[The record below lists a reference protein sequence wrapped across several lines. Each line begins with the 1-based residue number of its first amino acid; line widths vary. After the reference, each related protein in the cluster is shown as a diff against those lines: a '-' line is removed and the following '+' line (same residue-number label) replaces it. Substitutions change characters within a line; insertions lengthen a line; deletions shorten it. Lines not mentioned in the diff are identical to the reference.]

1 MATFRSGMLI
11 PIVLSG
17 MSPALGAAPADPSA
31 LVNPFI
37 GTTNGGN
44 LFPGAVLPFGMVS
57 FSPEEVPL
65 PGGRGQV
72 AAPGGYEWRS
82 NGVRG
87 FGLAHVSGSGCAGA
101 GGDVPIMPV
110 TRDID
115 ASPLDPGKANRFTAY
130 LDHAKEQA
138 SPGAYGVRLGNDV
151 AVDLT
156 ATLRTGVARFAF
168 PGDKPAN
175 LLFRTS
181 DTEVGSSDA
190 SIHIDAAHRTVSGT
204 VTSGNFC
211 GYLAADRHQSYYTL
225 HFVAQFDQ
233 PFTVGGTWTDTTLH
247 PGATDARGGSGY
259 GEDGFPVPAKGSG
272 GWIAFDPAKSP
283 VVTMRIGISY
293 VDDAGARA
301 NLAKESP
308 DGATLD
314 ATRTAGRA
322 AWNDMLGRIAIAGG
336 TDDERAVFTTA
347 LYHALIDPSIVSD
360 VDGRYAGMDGK
371 VHRLSGRQHAQF
383 GNFSGWDIYR
393 SQVQLVTLLD
403 PKAGSD
409 IAQSLLNQADQNGGT
424 WDRWTHLTGATG
436 VMNGDP
442 SAPIVAAIHAFGGT
456 DFDVKRAYASLLK
469 AATEPTAKD
478 LGRAGCP
485 VLCVGQRPGLD
496 QWLKL
501 HYMPVGAPGWGSAA
515 DTLELAAA
523 DFGVAQLAAA
533 VGDTANERRFRDRAG
548 WWRNLWNAQTGYI
561 QPRNADGSWPKFDP
575 ASDDEFVEGS
585 GAVYLWM
592 VPFDPAG
599 LFAQMGGREKALARL
614 DGFFHT
620 PDGQWAVTKSG
631 PLHSELDN
639 EPSVAAPWLYDF
651 AGAPWK
657 TQGAVR
663 EAMRRIWTNRP
674 DGISG
679 NDDLGEMS
687 SWYVWSAMGLYPL
700 YPGRAELVL
709 GSPLFDRI
717 TVRRPGATIT
727 IGGTGAAT
735 NAPYV
740 RDLRVNGKASSHPW
754 LPADFVAR
762 GGSLDFD
769 LSAKPDEDWG
779 KAPGDAPPSFPP
791 VTAAGSGS

>member
-1 MATFRSGMLI
+1 MAMIRSGML
-11 PIVLSG
+11 LSILCAG
-17 MSPALGAAPADPSA
+17 VSPAWSAAPADPAS

-87 FGLAHVSGSGCAGA
+87 FALAHVSGSGCAGA
-101 GGDVPIMPV
+101 GGDVPILPV
-110 TRDID
+110 TREID
-115 ASPLDPGKANRFTAY
+115 ASPLDPAKANRFTAY
-130 LDHAKEQA
+130 LDHAKEHA
-138 SPGAYGVRLGNDV
+138 APGAYSVRLGNDV
-151 AVDLT
+151 AVDLA

-168 PGDKPAN
+168 PADKPAN

-190 SIHIDAAHRTVSGT
+190 SFHVDTAHRTVSGS

-211 GYLAADRHQSYYTL
+211 GYLASDRHQSYYTL

-233 PFTVGGTWTDTTLH
+233 PFTAGGTWSDTTIH

-259 GEDGFPVPAKGSG
+259 GEDGFPIPGKGSG
-272 GWIAFDPAKSP
+272 GWITFDPAKSP

-293 VDDAGARA
+293 VDYAGARA
-301 NLAKESP
+301 NLAEESP

-314 ATRTAGRA
+314 ATRMAGRA

-360 VDGRYAGMDGK
+360 ADGRYSGMDGK
-371 VHRLSGRQHAQF
+371 VHRLSGHQRAQF

-403 PKAGSD
+403 TKAGSD

-456 DFDVKRAYASLLK
+456 DFDVKRAYASLLR
-469 AATEPTAKD
+469 AATVPSEKD
-478 LGRAGCP
+478 FSRAGCP

-523 DFGVAQLAAA
+523 DFGVAQLAGT
-533 VGDTANERRFRDRAG
+533 VGDKANARRFLGRAG
-548 WWRNLWNAQTGYI
+548 WWRNLWNAEGGYI
-561 QPRNADGSWPKFDP
+561 QPRNADGGWPKFDP
-575 ASDDEFVEGS
+575 AADDEFVEGS

-599 LFAQMGGREKALARL
+599 LFARMGGREQAEKRL
-614 DGFFHT
+614 DAFFRT
-620 PDGQWAVTKSG
+620 PDGQWAVMKAG
-631 PLHSELDN
+631 PLHAELDN

-651 AGAPWK
+651 VGAPWK
-657 TQGAVR
+657 TQATVR
-663 EAMRRIWTNRP
+663 EAMRRIWTNTP

-687 SWYVWSAMGLYPL
+687 SWYVWSALGLYPI

-709 GSPLFDRI
+709 GSPLFSSV
-717 TVRRPGATIT
+717 TVRRPGATIE
-727 IGGTGAAT
+727 IRANGAAT

-740 RDLRVNGKASSHPW
+740 KALLVDGKPSVRPW
-754 LPADFVAR
+754 LPAGFVTK
-762 GGSLDFD
+762 GGRLVFD
-769 LSAKPDEDWG
+769 LSNEPAETWG
-779 KAPGDAPPSFPP
+779 SDKANVPPSFSPNG
-791 VTAAGSGS
+791 AKDIR